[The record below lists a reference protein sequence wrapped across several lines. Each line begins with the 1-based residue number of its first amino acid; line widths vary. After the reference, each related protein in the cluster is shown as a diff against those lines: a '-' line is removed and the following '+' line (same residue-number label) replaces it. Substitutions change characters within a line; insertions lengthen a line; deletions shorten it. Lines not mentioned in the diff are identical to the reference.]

1 MCCSHSR
8 RILLRTWLLVFWAS
22 STAMLGGLVVYESS
36 RPEGIRDSPA
46 TPIFVASALLSMV
59 YVRWWYYPW
68 LTAKKNDGDGSES
81 LATATAVTLA
91 DPPPL
96 AISLV

>member
-1 MCCSHSR
+1 MCCNHSR
-8 RILLRTWLLVFWAS
+8 QILLRTWLLFFWAS
-22 STAMLGGLVVYESS
+22 STVMLGGFVVYKSS
-36 RPEGIRDSPA
+36 QPDGVGVA
-46 TPIFVASALLSMV
+46 TPIFVVSAALSMV

-68 LTAKKNDGDGSES
+68 LTAKKNDGDENV
-81 LATATAVTLA
+81 ATASAFMLA